1 MPPGATAR
9 LAGTD
14 PSVATPPAGTPPSE
28 DARDR
33 SLVLRLRRGVF
44 VLAVVAAYAIS
55 VRLAEVDPGALLR
68 GLPKMAGWAAEAWPP
83 STKGLDLILLRAA
96 ETVAI
101 ALVGTTVAGVVALV
115 ASVAA
120 ARNLTPARWLR
131 VPVRWML
138 NSCRGIDSF
147 VFALLFVA
155 AVGLGPFAGV
165 LGIAFHTFGSMGK
178 LFAETI
184 ETMPGGPLEAAGLT
198 GASRAKVVTWALV
211 PDALPGLASVSLYL
225 LEFNVRASIVLGVVG
240 AGGIGQQ
247 LKNSVDLLD
256 FPRLLTIILV
266 ILAMVAAIDQ
276 LSARLRSKL
285 G

>member
-1 MPPGATAR
+1 
-9 LAGTD
+9 
-14 PSVATPPAGTPPSE
+14 
-28 DARDR
+28 
-33 SLVLRLRRGVF
+33 
-44 VLAVVAAYAIS
+44 VVAAYAVS
-55 VRLAEVDPGALLR
+55 VRLAEIDPGALLR
-68 GLPKMAGWAAEAWPP
+68 GIPKMAGWATEAWPP
-83 STKGLDLILLRAA
+83 STDGLDLILLRAA

-101 ALVGTTVAGVVALV
+101 ALIGTTVAGVAALA

-131 VPVRWML
+131 LPVRWLL
-138 NSCRGIDSF
+138 NTCRGIDSF
-147 VFALLFVA
+147 VRPAVRG

-184 ETMPGGPLEAAGLT
+184 ETMPGGPLEAADLT
-198 GASRAKVVTWALV
+198 GASRVKVVSWALV
-211 PDALPGLASVSLYL
+211 PDSLPGLASVSLYL

-256 FPRLLTIILV
+256 FSRLLTVILV